1 MNSRE
6 RVLATI
12 NHEEPDRVPID
23 LGGTAASG
31 INVNAYVRL
40 KKLLGLKID
49 NVQVFDIFGMLARVE
64 QNLIERLDTDT
75 MLIPELCPHFDI
87 PIKEW
92 KPWRLFNGTPVQV
105 PVGFQ
110 TTKDRD
116 GSLLLIIDGQAVAKM
131 PENGTYFLEL
141 TESGGLAAL
150 AEPPDPDTE
159 TFSLLT
165 DEDLRFR
172 QEIAKNL
179 YEATDKALVIDTTD
193 NIRWHT
199 SIANWLFAMAADP
212 DRTFELHEKKSLAL
226 LETVKQLA
234 EAVGPYASVFAMY
247 QDYGAQEGE
256 MVAPE
261 TFKRLVVPHYRRIFD
276 WVHRNTN
283 WKVMFH
289 SCGSIYNLIP
299 HIIEMGADILNP
311 VQCRTAHMEPERLKD
326 EFGDRVAFWGGGVDT
341 QTVLPFGSLEEVRQQ
356 ARERI
361 SIFGRG
367 GGYVFAPTQDIQ
379 ADVPPENL
387 IAMYD
392 AVHEYGY
399 YPLKTR

>member
-6 RVLATI
+6 RVLVTI

-31 INVNAYVRL
+31 INVTAYIRL
-40 KKLLGLKID
+40 KKLLGLRTD

-64 QNLIERLDTDT
+64 QDLIERLDTDT

-87 PIKEW
+87 PINAW
-92 KPWRLFNGTPVQV
+92 KPWRLFDGTLVQV

-116 GSLLLIIDGQAVAKM
+116 GSLLLIIDGQPMGRM

-141 TESGGLAAL
+141 MESEMGGLAAL
-150 AEPPDPDTE
+150 AEPPDPDTQ

-179 YEATDKALVIDTTD
+179 YETTDKALVIDTTD
-193 NIRWHT
+193 NIRWDT

-226 LETVKQLA
+226 LETVKQ
-234 EAVGPYASVFAMY
+234 
-247 QDYGAQEGE
+247 
-256 MVAPE
+256 
-261 TFKRLVVPHYRRIFD
+261 
-276 WVHRNTN
+276 
-283 WKVMFH
+283 
-289 SCGSIYNLIP
+289 
-299 HIIEMGADILNP
+299 
-311 VQCRTAHMEPERLKD
+311 
-326 EFGDRVAFWGGGVDT
+326 
-341 QTVLPFGSLEEVRQQ
+341 
-356 ARERI
+356 
-361 SIFGRG
+361 
-367 GGYVFAPTQDIQ
+367 
-379 ADVPPENL
+379 
-387 IAMYD
+387 
-392 AVHEYGY
+392 
-399 YPLKTR
+399 